1 MAWAICFA
9 MRVRD
14 CSGFERCL
22 DKDFV
27 NGFDNGL
34 GNGFSFGS
42 GFDNGFGSGFGNG
55 FGDRFGNGLGG
66 WFFTALWYVFLKM
79 ALKGVFTKAL

>member
-1 MAWAICFA
+1 MVLAMAWAICFA

-27 NGFDNGL
+27 NGFD
-34 GNGFSFGS
+34 
-42 GFDNGFGSGFGNG
+42 
-55 FGDRFGNGLGG
+55 
-66 WFFTALWYVFLKM
+66 ALVM
-79 ALKGVFTKAL
+79 ALVLAAVLTMALAVALARYSIVVPRASTQPAEPKAHPQRF